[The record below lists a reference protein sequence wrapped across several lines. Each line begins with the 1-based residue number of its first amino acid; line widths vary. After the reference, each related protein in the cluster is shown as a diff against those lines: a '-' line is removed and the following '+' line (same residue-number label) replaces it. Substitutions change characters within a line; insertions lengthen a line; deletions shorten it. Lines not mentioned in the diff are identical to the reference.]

1 MLQKIKNK
9 QASPRLTA
17 SGMTEIET
25 GKSERK
31 NHRVGQMNLKNK
43 KNGSFQFPKIQ
54 INFGIMSMTILKW
67 TLKGRNSTLSGHKYG
82 IHGGLFI
89 SINKRTEK

>member
-31 NHRVGQMNLKNK
+31 NHRVGQMNLKNRRK
-43 KNGSFQFPKIQ
+43 MAAFNFQKFKL
-54 INFGIMSMTILKW
+54 ILA
-67 TLKGRNSTLSGHKYG
+67 LCQ
-82 IHGGLFI
+82 
-89 SINKRTEK
+89 